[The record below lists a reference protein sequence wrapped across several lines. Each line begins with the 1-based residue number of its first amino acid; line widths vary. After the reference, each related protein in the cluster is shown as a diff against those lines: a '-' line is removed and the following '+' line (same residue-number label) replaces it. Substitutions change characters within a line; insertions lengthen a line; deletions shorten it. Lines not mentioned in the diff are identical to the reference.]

1 MAKAIASQKER
12 GHIPGACSVNY
23 LQVNIAQSI
32 EKKTRPLGEKDAVG
46 RDGLEMVEADAG
58 RDLTLVDGE
67 VAVHQVGRPVEQARL
82 VLKYSG
88 HEPW

>member
-1 MAKAIASQKER
+1 MLAKTKQAKSGGMFCHESMLLIQLKN
-12 GHIPGACSVNY
+12 AC
-23 LQVNIAQSI
+23 
-32 EKKTRPLGEKDAVG
+32 PLGEEDAVG

-82 VLKYSG
+82 ILKYSG